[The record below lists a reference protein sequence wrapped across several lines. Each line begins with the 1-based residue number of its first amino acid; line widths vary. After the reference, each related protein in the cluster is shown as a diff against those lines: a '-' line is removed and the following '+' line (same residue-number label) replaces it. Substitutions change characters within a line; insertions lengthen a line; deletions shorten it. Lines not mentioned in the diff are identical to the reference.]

1 MLIQSTMDKNSPE
14 EKTPLLKWPGG
25 KRGILKWLLPLI
37 PDIFESYYEPF
48 LGGGALFFAIS
59 PSKGVVADN
68 NPDLVNCYV
77 QVRNHPDEVIDCLTK
92 LKNTKEDYYTARKEV
107 PLDDIAKAARV
118 IYLMSLSF
126 NGIYRLNLKGE
137 FNVPYGHKTHL
148 QPCNPERIRAV
159 SATLMNVDII
169 CADFAESVAN
179 AKKGDLVYLDPP
191 YTVAHSNNGFLK
203 YNSKIFSWKDQERL
217 ATVASNLAERGC
229 KVIISNAN
237 HSSIYR
243 LYPGFKK
250 QLVER
255 PSVIAASSEFRKRIT
270 ECIFYNE
277 V

>member
-1 MLIQSTMDKNSPE
+1 MAIDRYE
-14 EKTPLLKWPGG
+14 VKTPPLLKWPGG
-25 KRGILKWLLPLI
+25 KRGLLKWLLPLV
-37 PDIFESYYEPF
+37 PESFESYYEPF
-48 LGGGALFFAIS
+48 FGSGALFFAIT

-77 QVRNHPDEVIDCLTK
+77 QVRNHPDEVIDYLTK
-92 LKNTKEDYYTARKEV
+92 LKNTEEDYYRIRRET
-107 PLDDIAKAARV
+107 PLDDIEKAARV

-126 NGIYRLNLKGE
+126 NGIYRLNLKGQ
-137 FNVPYGHKTHL
+137 FNVPYGHKTYL
-148 QPCNPERIRAV
+148 QPCNPERIRAA
-159 SATLMNVDII
+159 SAALSPVDII
-169 CADFAESVAN
+169 CADFAESVAG
-179 AKKGDLVYLDPP
+179 AKEGDLVYIDPP

-203 YNSKIFSWKDQERL
+203 YNSKIFSWDDQKRL
-217 ATVASNLAERGC
+217 ATVVSKLAKRGC

-237 HSSIYR
+237 HSSILQ

-255 PSVIAASSEFRKRIT
+255 PSVIAASSEFRKQIT